1 MEGILLALV
10 PMFAWGSIGFVSNKI
25 GGTAKQQTLG
35 MTFGAFV
42 FALIVFLI
50 RLPQLSLPIFIIGL
64 VGGFI
69 WAIGQSGQF
78 HAMKY
83 IGVSVAGPLS
93 AGSQLVLAALI
104 GVFVFHEWTQS
115 IQYTLGFIAILAL
128 VIGFYFSAKRDP
140 ENNIT
145 VEKNHSVR
153 GLFSLTYSTLAY
165 VFYVILFNNLSVL
178 WFDVH
183 FDTLTIIFPMSIG
196 MVIGAFVLSG
206 GDIKIEAVVFKNI
219 FVGLMW
225 GVGNIF
231 MLLAAS
237 MAGNAIAFSFS
248 QLGVIISTIGGILFL
263 GERKTKKELIYITIG
278 TLLFI
283 IGAIL
288 LAIVKSKGINN

>member
-115 IQYTLGFIAILAL
+115 IQYTLGFIAIWAL

-263 GERKTKKELIYITIG
+263 GERKTRKELIYITIG

>member
-42 FALIVFLI
+42 FALVVFLI
-50 RLPQLSLPIFIIGL
+50 RQPQLSLPIFLIGFT
-64 VGGFI
+64 GGFI

-78 HAMKY
+78 HSMKY

-93 AGSQLVLAALI
+93 AGSQLVLASLL
-104 GVFVFHEWTQS
+104 GVFVFHEWTQN
-115 IQYTLGFIAILAL
+115 IQYTLGFIAIVAL
-128 VIGFYFSAKRDP
+128 IIGFYFSAKRDP
-140 ENNIT
+140 ENTIT
-145 VEKNHSVR
+145 AEKQYYIR
-153 GLFSLTYSTLAY
+153 GLLCIAYSTLAY
-165 VFYVILFNNLSVL
+165 VSYVILYNNLSVL
-178 WFDVH
+178 WFDIH

-206 GDIKIEAVVFKNI
+206 GDIKMEAVVFKNI
-219 FVGLMW
+219 AVGLMW
-225 GVGNIF
+225 GVGNVF

-237 MAGNAIAFSFS
+237 LAGNAIAFSFS

-263 GERKTKKELIYITIG
+263 GEKKTKKELIYITIG
-278 TLLFI
+278 TVLFI
-283 IGAIL
+283 AGAIL
-288 LAIVKSKGINN
+288 LAIVKSKGISH

>member
-145 VEKNHSVR
+145 VEKHHSVR
-153 GLFSLTYSTLAY
+153 GLLSLTYSTLAY

>member
-42 FALIVFLI
+42 FALIVFLVHQS
-50 RLPQLSLPIFIIGL
+50 QLSLPVFIIGF
-64 VGGFI
+64 VGGLI
-69 WAIGQSGQF
+69 WAVGQSGQF
-78 HAMKY
+78 HSMKY
-83 IGVSVAGPLS
+83 LGVSVAGPLS
-93 AGSQLVLAALI
+93 AGSQLVLASLI
-104 GVFVFHEWTQS
+104 GVFIFHEWTQS

-128 VIGFYFSAKRDP
+128 IVGFYFSAKRDP
-140 ENNIT
+140 ENIIA
-145 VEKNHSVR
+145 VEKHHYAR
-153 GLFSLTYSTLAY
+153 GLISLTYSTLAY
-165 VFYVILFNNLSVL
+165 VSYVILFNNLSAL
-178 WFDVH
+178 WFNIH

-196 MVIGAFVLSG
+196 MVIGAFILSA

-219 FVGLMW
+219 SVGLMW
-225 GVGNIF
+225 GVGNVF

-263 GERKTKKELIYITIG
+263 GEKKTKKELAYITIG
-278 TLLFI
+278 TILFI

-288 LAIVKSKGINN
+288 LAVVKSKGINN

>member
-42 FALIVFLI
+42 FALSVFLI